1 MPYFDRFDICEAH
14 LALEWDWHAGGW
26 LHERPSNVRRGQRRG
41 YVGEAT
47 SIQLARIGFKHGAA
61 FQGYA
66 SLSEN
71 GRAIYH
77 ELERRY
83 GFKP

>member
-14 LALEWDWHAGGW
+14 YLIEVHYNNGGW
-26 LHERPSNVRRGQRRG
+26 LHERPSNVRRGKAGG

-47 SIQLARIGFKHGAA
+47 HVQLYRMQFKPSPLLT
-61 FQGYA
+61 FET
-66 SLSEN
+66 LTDN
-71 GRAIYH
+71 GRDIYR

-83 GFKP
+83 GFAA